1 MTGRELGS
9 EGAVCCGESRNGGAI
24 TGCNFGEVGD
34 SLDRV
39 LMVYGGVGG
48 LETGAGSD
56 DLQLPPFL
64 VGSCEDY
71 FEGGPGLICRVLVA
85 PNLAVV
91 EEQASLKNELVG
103 DGNNPLRSVR
113 SLSCCRIF
121 NIIFYLIR
129 LIPDGMIDIVRST
142 KPGIVVLQV
151 RRGDFIISG
160 VKMV

>member
-1 MTGRELGS
+1 M
-9 EGAVCCGESRNGGAI
+9 
-24 TGCNFGEVGD
+24 
-34 SLDRV
+34 
-39 LMVYGGVGG
+39 
-48 LETGAGSD
+48 
-56 DLQLPPFL
+56 
-64 VGSCEDY
+64 GSCEEY